1 MASRRK
7 ARETVLKV
15 LYMCESRDLTVD
27 EAFAEMESIDREI
40 KNNAGDTDALNL
52 KPFALGFSGKQ
63 KEFALSLAR
72 TIECSKDTL
81 NEHIKAVLK
90 NWDFER
96 VSRIDRMIMW
106 IAISEMKVMLDIPSI
121 VSVNE
126 AIELAKK
133 FSSSKSPA
141 FVNGVLDAVARNMGI
156 IKNNKTEKAT

>member
-1 MASRRK
+1 VTSRRK

-15 LYMCESRDLTVD
+15 LYMCECRDLTVD
-27 EAFAEMESIDREI
+27 EAFAEMESIDREME
-40 KNNAGDTDALNL
+40 NSDRDPDALNL
-52 KPFALGFSGKQ
+52 KPFALGFTGKQ
-63 KEFALSLAR
+63 KKFALSLAQ
-72 TIECSKDTL
+72 TIEGSKDTL
-81 NEHIKAVLK
+81 NKHIKTVLE

-96 VSRIDRMIMW
+96 VSRIDRIIMW

-141 FVNGVLDAVARNMGI
+141 FINGVLDAVARNMGVLR
-156 IKNNKTEKAT
+156 KNETGKAT